1 MSELLKNERIILASG
16 SPRRKELLSFI
27 TDDFEVIPARIDEH
41 VDLIIRQER
50 VAEAL
55 AIRKAKA
62 INAPRALII
71 GCDTLVLCDSRIFT
85 KPKNRADAFNMI
97 KSLSAKTHKVLSGVC
112 LKKDDKIKSFTVE
125 TQVTFYPISDDEAT
139 WYLSTGEPFDKAGA
153 YGIQG
158 YGSVLVKKIDGDFYN
173 VVGLPVSR
181 LKRELLKFV
190 NEGSK

>member
-1 MSELLKNERIILASG
+1 MSEFLKDERIILASA
-16 SPRRKELLSFI
+16 SPRRKELLKYI
-27 TDDFEVIPARIDEH
+27 TDDFEVIPAEVDEH
-41 VDLIIRQER
+41 VDLIIRQDKI
-50 VAEAL
+50 AETL

-62 INAPRALII
+62 IYESGALII
-71 GCDTLVLCDSRIFT
+71 GCDTIVLCDSKIFT

-97 KSLSAKTHKVLSGVC
+97 KSLSAKTHRVISGVC
-112 LKKDDKIKSFTVE
+112 LKKDKKIKSFSVE
-125 TQVTFYPISDDEAT
+125 TQVTFYPISDEEAT

-181 LKRELLKFV
+181 LKRELIAFTSEE
-190 NEGSK
+190 N

>member
-1 MSELLKNERIILASG
+1 MSEFLKNERIILASG

-27 TDDFEVIPARIDEH
+27 TDDFEIIPAEIDEH

-62 INAPRALII
+62 IDAPGALII
-71 GCDTLVLCDSRIFT
+71 GCDTLVLCDSKIFT

-97 KSLSAKTHKVLSGVC
+97 KSLSAKTHRVLSGVC

-125 TQVTFYPISDDEAT
+125 TLVTFYPISDEEAA

-181 LKRELLKFV
+181 LKRELLKFTS
-190 NEGSK
+190 EDR

>member
-1 MSELLKNERIILASG
+1 MSEFLKDERIILASA
-16 SPRRKELLSFI
+16 SPRRKELLKYI
-27 TDDFEVIPARIDEH
+27 TDDFEVIPAEVYEH
-41 VDLIIRQER
+41 VDLIIRQDKISET
-50 VAEAL
+50 V

-62 INAPRALII
+62 IDESGALII
-71 GCDTLVLCDSRIFT
+71 GCDTIVLCDSKIFT

-97 KSLSAKTHKVLSGVC
+97 KSLSAKTHRVISGVC
-112 LKKDDKIKSFTVE
+112 LKKDKKIKSFSVE
-125 TQVTFYPISDDEAT
+125 TQVTFYPISDEDAT

-181 LKRELLKFV
+181 LKRELIAFTSEE
-190 NEGSK
+190 N